1 MGSLGQWQSPAHL
14 SLSDPR
20 LLLHQICLSFPGI
33 LTASCSQRDITNTCH
48 IFVSSSGPTGALR
61 YLVGFASHRKDLD
74 FRDICLRDKLV
85 YNFLSLPIC
94 PHCLLSLVAAWNLQK
109 DKGIFMP
116 LHPTKNVYNLVIF
129 LVQGWVLQQ
138 FCYYLF
144 YLPAP
149 DKQTLSVLLNRFI

>member
-1 MGSLGQWQSPAHL
+1 MLFFDSRKTNRHHLLQSQPLSLTSWNLWFPMSFFCWSKPFGGNGMGSLGQWQSPAHL

-33 LTASCSQRDITNTCH
+33 LTASCSQRDTTNTCH

-94 PHCLLSLVAAWNLQK
+94 PHCLLSLVAAWNL
-109 DKGIFMP
+109 
-116 LHPTKNVYNLVIF
+116 
-129 LVQGWVLQQ
+129 
-138 FCYYLF
+138 
-144 YLPAP
+144 
-149 DKQTLSVLLNRFI
+149 

>member
-1 MGSLGQWQSPAHL
+1 MLFFDSRKTNRHHLLQSQPLCLTSWNLRLPMSFFCWSKPFGGNGMGSLGQWQPPAHL
-14 SLSDPR
+14 SLSDPC

-74 FRDICLRDKLV
+74 FRDTCLGDKLV

-94 PHCLLSLVAAWNLQK
+94 PHCLLSLVAAWNL
-109 DKGIFMP
+109 
-116 LHPTKNVYNLVIF
+116 
-129 LVQGWVLQQ
+129 
-138 FCYYLF
+138 
-144 YLPAP
+144 
-149 DKQTLSVLLNRFI
+149 